1 MHQRKT
7 EVNYSD
13 LDSAYKILMAQLCD
27 LASIYCSSKTDT
39 AVALQRF
46 VPHRENKVWK
56 KEDRNRSDFLCSYG
70 SYGEAF
76 EAKRVN

>member
-7 EVNYSD
+7 EVKYSD

-27 LASIYCSSKTDT
+27 LASIYCCSKTDT

-46 VPHRENKVWK
+46 IPHKENKVWK
-56 KEDRNRSDFLCSYG
+56 KEERNRSDFLCSYG
-70 SYGEAF
+70 FYGEAF

>member
-1 MHQRKT
+1 MHLRKT

-46 VPHRENKVWK
+46 IPHKENKVWK
-56 KEDRNRSDFLCSYG
+56 KEERNRSDFLCSYG

>member
-27 LASIYCSSKTDT
+27 LASKTDT

-46 VPHRENKVWK
+46 IPHKENKVWK
-56 KEDRNRSDFLCSYG
+56 KEERNRSDFLCSYG

-76 EAKRVN
+76 EAKRVS